1 MADENEF
8 VQTVRFQVDDG
19 DLSAALGR
27 FQDSMGKTGDD
38 ATRLSKETSNVGKEA
53 ERAAKE
59 THKIADATRDAQ
71 KETHKLEGSFS
82 KLKGVI
88 AGAVAAYAGFQGI
101 SKLIGFGKE
110 SVEAFKLQDQAE
122 RSLKFQMQR
131 NGNADRFGELQKFAS
146 RIQENSMYGDE
157 GLLSAAS
164 TWTNRIK
171 DVDNSKRM
179 MQMVADYAAR
189 STNGGEA
196 NADQLK
202 SYAQTLLGAITTG
215 RTMTLEQQGFDTS
228 AIKQLQK
235 IKQDGGIV
243 TEDMQVAA
251 LEKTLE
257 SIRGFAKE
265 MANTDAGKITQLQ
278 NEIGDVKEEVGREL
292 LPVLADLA
300 YEIKSNMPSIRS
312 LLHSFGNVLK
322 SLIGTLSQNVGAI
335 ASFANGV
342 STLLNI
348 FAQAPVSTMAFV
360 GAMKFVIP
368 MMDSAQKGSIAFG
381 KSLNGLGMSW
391 QGFLKAGLFTA
402 TVWGLQK
409 IWEAGNL
416 LVDLANEKLREARR
430 EEAAG
435 EIERATKERGSWQRS
450 MKDYEKF
457 MTPEEKEL
465 MKKMPSIPWNPGW
478 DKAAGAGFD
487 MRSLPNGATENLI
500 NWARA
505 KGAYDYYQGLIGQG
519 QAKMNR
525 NHSLPWKNS
534 SGNGPDVDFKPEDF
548 TYTPVDL
555 DAEMQKAMQS
565 VAKTAKGST
574 NITNIDYTNN
584 IKTDSDMMARLIKD
598 NLRTLLQSQLTF
610 VNRSEAVKAL
620 AL

>member
-8 VQTVRFQVDDG
+8 VQTVRFSVDDN

-27 FQDSMGKTGDD
+27 FQSSMGKTGDD
-38 ATRLSKETSNVGKEA
+38 ATRLSKETANVGKEA

-110 SVEAFKLQDQAE
+110 SVEAFKLQDRAE
-122 RSLKFQMQR
+122 RSLRFQMQR
-131 NGNADRFGELQKFAS
+131 NGNAQRFDELKKFAGN
-146 RIQENSMYGDE
+146 IQQNSMYGDE

-164 TWTNRIK
+164 TWANRIK
-171 DVDNSKRM
+171 GVDNSKRM

-189 STNGGEA
+189 ATNGGEA
-196 NADQLK
+196 NAEQLK
-202 SYAQTLLGAITTG
+202 GYAQTLLGAITTG
-215 RTMTLEQQGFDTS
+215 RTMTLEQQGFDTT

-235 IKQDGGIV
+235 IKQEGGTV

-251 LEKTLE
+251 LQKTLE
-257 SIRGFAKE
+257 SIKGFAKE
-265 MANTDAGKITQLQ
+265 MANTDAGKIAQLQ

-292 LPVLADLA
+292 LPVFVDLA
-300 YEIKSNMPSIRS
+300 REIKANIPSIRS
-312 LLHSFGNVLK
+312 LFHSFGNVLK
-322 SLIGTLSQNVGAI
+322 SLIGTLSKNVGAI
-335 ASFANGV
+335 ATFANGV
-342 STLLNI
+342 SGLLNI
-348 FAQAPVSTMAFV
+348 FAQAPVATMGFV
-360 GAMKFVIP
+360 GAMKFVVP
-368 MMDSAQKGSIAFG
+368 MMDAAQKGSIAFG

-416 LVDLANEKLREARR
+416 LVDLANEKLRQSRR
-430 EEAAG
+430 EEAL
-435 EIERATKERGSWQRS
+435 EDIKKATDQRVSWERS
-450 MKDYEKF
+450 MKDIEKR
-457 MTPEEKEL
+457 MTPQEREL
-465 MKKMPSIPWNPGW
+465 MSKMPSLPWTPHGEATSG
-478 DKAAGAGFD
+478 KGFD
-487 MRSLPNGATENLI
+487 MASLPRGATQTLI
-500 NWARA
+500 DWARA
-505 KGAYDYYQGLIGQG
+505 KGARDYYQGLIGQG
-519 QAKMNR
+519 QSKMNR
-525 NHSLPWKNS
+525 NQSLPWKG
-534 SGNGPDVDFKPEDF
+534 SGTNGPGVDFKPVDF
-548 TYTPVDL
+548 SYTPVDL
-555 DAEMQKAMQS
+555 EEEMQKAMQA